1 MKTAITLL
9 EADTPAL
16 FDRCLAVRQAVFTGE
31 LGVPAEVERDSRDCL
46 DGECRHFLI
55 TRGGQDIGAV
65 RCLPQAD
72 GTLRLQRFCIRRDC
86 RGQGAGRQTL
96 REVEERFRREGFS
109 ALALDA
115 KCSAQGFYPACG
127 YETVSGPF
135 LEAGVLHV
143 AMQRPL

>member
-1 MKTAITLL
+1 MRI
-9 EADTPAL
+9 EVL
-16 FDRCLAVRQAVFTGE
+16 FPERCNLYGD
-31 LGVPAEVERDSRDCL
+31 LSNVEYL
-46 DGECRHFLI
+46 K
-55 TRGGQDIGAV
+55 

-109 ALALDA
+109 AVALDA
-115 KCSAQGFYPACG
+115 KCSAQGFYTACG
-127 YETVSGPF
+127 YETVSAPF

>member
-31 LGVPAEVERDSRDCL
+31 LGVPAGGERDSRDCL

-109 ALALDA
+109 AVALDA
-115 KCSAQGFYPACG
+115 KCSAQGFYTACG

>member
-72 GTLRLQRFCIRRDC
+72 GTLRLQRFCIQRDC

-109 ALALDA
+109 AVALDA
-115 KCSAQGFYPACG
+115 KCSAQGFYTACG
-127 YETVSGPF
+127 YETVSAPF

-143 AMQRPL
+143 AMRRPL

>member
-16 FDRCLAVRQAVFTGE
+16 FGRCLAVRQAVFTGE

-109 ALALDA
+109 AVALDA
-115 KCSAQGFYPACG
+115 KCSAQGFYTACG
-127 YETVSGPF
+127 YETVSAPF

>member
-16 FDRCLAVRQAVFTGE
+16 LDRCLTVRQAVFTGE
-31 LGVPAEVERDSRDCL
+31 LGVPAEAERDSQDCL

-72 GTLRLQRFCIRRDC
+72 GTLRLQRFCIRWDC

-109 ALALDA
+109 AVALDA
-115 KCSAQGFYPACG
+115 KCSAQGFYTACG

>member
-16 FDRCLAVRQAVFTGE
+16 LDRCLTVRQAVFTGE

-86 RGQGAGRQTL
+86 PGSGRRPPDPPGGGGAVPPGGVLGSGTGCKM
-96 REVEERFRREGFS
+96 FGP
-109 ALALDA
+109 
-115 KCSAQGFYPACG
+115 GFYTACG

>member
-16 FDRCLAVRQAVFTGE
+16 LDRCLAVRQAVFTGE

-65 RCLPQAD
+65 RCLPQTD

-109 ALALDA
+109 AVALDA
-115 KCSAQGFYPACG
+115 KCSAQGFYTACG

>member
-1 MKTAITLL
+1 MQTAITLL

-16 FDRCLAVRQAVFTGE
+16 LDRCLAVRQAVFTGE

-72 GTLRLQRFCIRRDC
+72 GTLRLQWFCIRRDC

-109 ALALDA
+109 AVALDA
-115 KCSAQGFYPACG
+115 KCSAQGFYTACG

-135 LEAGVLHV
+135 LD
-143 AMQRPL
+143 RPWG

>member
-31 LGVPAEVERDSRDCL
+31 LGIPAEVERDSQDCL

-109 ALALDA
+109 AVALDA
-115 KCSAQGFYPACG
+115 KCSAQGFYTACG
-127 YETVSGPF
+127 YETVSDPF

-143 AMQRPL
+143 AMQHPL

>member
-86 RGQGAGRQTL
+86 RGQSAGRQTL

-109 ALALDA
+109 AVALDA
-115 KCSAQGFYPACG
+115 KCSAQGFYTACG
-127 YETVSGPF
+127 YETVSAPF

>member
-55 TRGGQDIGAV
+55 TQGGQDIGAV

-86 RGQGAGRQTL
+86 RGQGAGLQTL

-109 ALALDA
+109 AVALDA
-115 KCSAQGFYPACG
+115 KCSAQGFYTACG

>member
-1 MKTAITLL
+1 MQTAITLL

-16 FDRCLAVRQAVFTGE
+16 LDRCLAVRQAVFTGE

-109 ALALDA
+109 AVALDA
-115 KCSAQGFYPACG
+115 KCSAQGFYTACG
-127 YETVSGPF
+127 YETVSAPF

>member
-109 ALALDA
+109 AVALDA
-115 KCSAQGFYPACG
+115 KCSAQGFYTACG

-143 AMQRPL
+143 AMPRPL

>member
-86 RGQGAGRQTL
+86 RGQDAGRQTL

-109 ALALDA
+109 AVALDA
-115 KCSAQGFYPACG
+115 KCSAQGFYTACG

>member
-31 LGVPAEVERDSRDCL
+31 LGVPAEVERDCL

-109 ALALDA
+109 AVALDA
-115 KCSAQGFYPACG
+115 KCSAQGFYTACG

>member
-9 EADTPAL
+9 EADTPACSTAAL
-16 FDRCLAVRQAVFTGE
+16 PCGRLSLPGNWVFPPRWNGTAGTAWTANAGTFSSPGAGRTSARCAACPR
-31 LGVPAEVERDSRDCL
+31 R
-46 DGECRHFLI
+46 
-55 TRGGQDIGAV
+55 
-65 RCLPQAD
+65 D

-109 ALALDA
+109 AVALDA
-115 KCSAQGFYPACG
+115 KCSAQGFYTACG

>member
-16 FDRCLAVRQAVFTGE
+16 LDRCLAVRQAVFTGE

-55 TRGGQDIGAV
+55 TRSGQDIGAV

-109 ALALDA
+109 AVALDA
-115 KCSAQGFYPACG
+115 KCSAQGFYTACG
-127 YETVSGPF
+127 YETVSAPF

>member
-31 LGVPAEVERDSRDCL
+31 LGVPAEVERDSRDYL

-109 ALALDA
+109 AVALDA
-115 KCSAQGFYPACG
+115 KCSAQGFYTACG

-135 LEAGVLHV
+135 LEAGFLHV

>member
-72 GTLRLQRFCIRRDC
+72 GTLRLQWFCIRRDC

-109 ALALDA
+109 AVALDA
-115 KCSAQGFYPACG
+115 KCSAQGFYTACG

>member
-72 GTLRLQRFCIRRDC
+72 GTLRLQRFCIRRDR

-109 ALALDA
+109 AVALDA
-115 KCSAQGFYPACG
+115 KCSAQGFYTACG
-127 YETVSGPF
+127 YETVSDPF

>member
-16 FDRCLAVRQAVFTGE
+16 LDRCLAVRQAVFTGE

-86 RGQGAGRQTL
+86 RGLGRRPPDPPGGGGAVPPGGVLGSGAGCKMFGPGLLHRL
-96 REVEERFRREGFS
+96 R
-109 ALALDA
+109 L
-115 KCSAQGFYPACG
+115 
-127 YETVSGPF
+127 
-135 LEAGVLHV
+135 
-143 AMQRPL
+143 

>member
-16 FDRCLAVRQAVFTGE
+16 LDRCLAVRQAVFTGE

-72 GTLRLQRFCIRRDC
+72 GTLQLQRFCVRRDC

-96 REVEERFRREGFS
+96 RKVEERFRREGFS
-109 ALALDA
+109 AVALDA
-115 KCSAQGFYPACG
+115 KCSAQGFYTACG
-127 YETVSGPF
+127 YETVSAPF
-135 LEAGVLHV
+135 PEAGVLHV

>member
-55 TRGGQDIGAV
+55 TRG
-65 RCLPQAD
+65 R
-72 GTLRLQRFCIRRDC
+72 QRFCIRRDC

-109 ALALDA
+109 AVALDA
-115 KCSAQGFYPACG
+115 KCSAQGFYTACG

>member
-1 MKTAITLL
+1 M
-9 EADTPAL
+9 PAL
-16 FDRCLAVRQAVFTGE
+16 SHHPGRTGHRRGA
-31 LGVPAEVERDSRDCL
+31 LPAP
-46 DGECRHFLI
+46 
-55 TRGGQDIGAV
+55 GGWHPAAAAGS
-65 RCLPQAD
+65 
-72 GTLRLQRFCIRRDC
+72 GIRRDC

-109 ALALDA
+109 AVALDA
-115 KCSAQGFYPACG
+115 KCSAQGFYTACD

>member
-16 FDRCLAVRQAVFTGE
+16 LDRCLAVRQAVFTGE
-31 LGVPAEVERDSRDCL
+31 LGVPTEVERDSRDCL
-46 DGECRHFLI
+46 GGECRHFLI

-72 GTLRLQRFCIRRDC
+72 GTLQLQRFCVRRDC

-96 REVEERFRREGFS
+96 RKVEERFRREGFS
-109 ALALDA
+109 AVALDA
-115 KCSAQGFYPACG
+115 KCSAQGFYTACG

>member
-16 FDRCLAVRQAVFTGE
+16 LDRCLAVRQAVFTGE

-109 ALALDA
+109 AVALDA
-115 KCSAQGFYPACG
+115 KCSAQGFYTACG
-127 YETVSGPF
+127 YETVSVPF

>member
-109 ALALDA
+109 AVALDA
-115 KCSAQGFYPACG
+115 KCSAQGFYTACG
-127 YETVSGPF
+127 YETVSAPF

-143 AMQRPL
+143 TMQRPL

>member
-16 FDRCLAVRQAVFTGE
+16 LDRCLAVRQAVFTGE

-65 RCLPQAD
+65 RCLLQAD

-109 ALALDA
+109 AVALDA
-115 KCSAQGFYPACG
+115 KCSAQGFYTACG

>member
-16 FDRCLAVRQAVFTGE
+16 LDRCLTVRQAVFTGE

-96 REVEERFRREGFS
+96 REVEEWFRREGFS
-109 ALALDA
+109 AVALDA
-115 KCSAQGFYPACG
+115 KCSAQGFYTACG

>member
-65 RCLPQAD
+65 R
-72 GTLRLQRFCIRRDC
+72 TLRLQRFCIQRDC

-109 ALALDA
+109 AVALDA
-115 KCSAQGFYPACG
+115 KCSAQGFYTACG
-127 YETVSGPF
+127 YETVSAPF

>member
-31 LGVPAEVERDSRDCL
+31 LGVPAEAERDSRDCL

-96 REVEERFRREGFS
+96 REVEERFHREGFS
-109 ALALDA
+109 AVALDA
-115 KCSAQGFYPACG
+115 KCSAQGFYTACG
-127 YETVSGPF
+127 YETVSAPF

>member
-109 ALALDA
+109 AVALDA
-115 KCSAQGFYPACG
+115 KCSAQGFYTACD

>member
-72 GTLRLQRFCIRRDC
+72 GTMRLQRFCIRRDC

-109 ALALDA
+109 AVALDA
-115 KCSAQGFYPACG
+115 KCSAQGFYTACG
-127 YETVSGPF
+127 YETVSAPF

>member
-16 FDRCLAVRQAVFTGE
+16 LDRCLAVRQAVFTGE

-109 ALALDA
+109 AVALDA
-115 KCSAQGFYPACG
+115 KCSAQGFYTACG
-127 YETVSGPF
+127 YEAVSAPF

>member
-109 ALALDA
+109 AVALDA
-115 KCSAQGFYPACG
+115 KCSAQGFYTACG
-127 YETVSGPF
+127 YETVSAPF

>member
-86 RGQGAGRQTL
+86 RGQSAGRQTL

-109 ALALDA
+109 AVALDA
-115 KCSAQGFYPACG
+115 KCSAQGFYTACG

>member
-16 FDRCLAVRQAVFTGE
+16 LDRCLAVRQAVFTGE

-46 DGECRHFLI
+46 DDECRHFLI

-72 GTLRLQRFCIRRDC
+72 GTLRLQRFCIRWDC

-109 ALALDA
+109 AVALDA
-115 KCSAQGFYPACG
+115 KCSAQGFYTACG